1 MRKILIF
8 LFIFLGAL
16 LFSETLENITYRNG
30 VFRTTFKENKKIIPT
45 ITYNN
50 NQNIIELSYQNL
62 KLKKDIPQN
71 LNLNDKYLEKV
82 SVTEIAGFTNVT
94 FYLKEGIEYKVL
106 NQNKE
111 TQVMFTEKKQPVVV
125 IPSVPKKKY
134 TIVIDPGH
142 GGKDTGAI
150 GNGYREKDI
159 ALAVSKKLAENLR
172 DDFKVIMTRSTD
184 VFIPLQERAEIA
196 NRNNS
201 DFFISIHLNSGP
213 NLTASGVE
221 VFYYSKNPSAYA
233 TEVAKFENSVDKS
246 VNTEYSDYLVNDII
260 YQINQ
265 RQSAAVGRDI
275 LNSIVNNFGLKNR
288 GVLGANFAV
297 LRGTHSAAVLVE
309 IGFISNYADVSNYIS
324 ETGQEKL
331 VRGIADAI
339 RKNFE

>member
-8 LFIFLGAL
+8 LFIFLGSL
-16 LFSETLENITYRNG
+16 LFSETLENVTYRNG
-30 VFRTTFKENKKIIPT
+30 EFRAVFKENKKIIPT
-45 ITYNN
+45 VTYDN
-50 NQNIIELSYQNL
+50 NQRIVELSYQNL
-62 KLKKDIPQN
+62 KIKKEVPKN
-71 LNLNDKYLEKV
+71 LSLNDEYLEKV
-82 SVTEIAGFTNVT
+82 SITQIAGFTNIS
-94 FYLKEGIEYKVL
+94 FYMKDGVEYKVL

-111 TQVMFTEKKQPVVV
+111 TQIIFLKKKAPVVV
-125 IPSVPKKKY
+125 IQTPPKKKY

-159 ALAVSKKLAENLR
+159 ALAVAKKLAENLR

-213 NLTASGVE
+213 NVTASGVE

-275 LNSIVNNFGLKNR
+275 LNSIVNNFGLRSR

>member
-1 MRKILIF
+1 M
-8 LFIFLGAL
+8 
-16 LFSETLENITYRNG
+16 
-30 VFRTTFKENKKIIPT
+30 
-45 ITYNN
+45 
-50 NQNIIELSYQNL
+50 
-62 KLKKDIPQN
+62 
-71 LNLNDKYLEKV
+71 
-82 SVTEIAGFTNVT
+82 
-94 FYLKEGIEYKVL
+94 
-106 NQNKE
+106 
-111 TQVMFTEKKQPVVV
+111 
-125 IPSVPKKKY
+125 
-134 TIVIDPGH
+134 
-142 GGKDTGAI
+142 
-150 GNGYREKDI
+150 
-159 ALAVSKKLAENLR
+159 AENLR

-184 VFIPLQERAEIA
+184 IFIPLQERAEIA

-213 NLTASGVE
+213 NVTGTGVE
-221 VFYYSKNPSAYA
+221 VFYYSKNPSSYA
-233 TEVAKFENSVDKS
+233 AEVAKFENSVDKS

-275 LNSIVNNFGLKNR
+275 LNSIVNNFGLRDR

-324 ETGQEKL
+324 DTGQEKL

>member
-1 MRKILIF
+1 MKRLLVF
-8 LFIFLGAL
+8 LFIFLGNL
-16 LFSETLENITYRNG
+16 LFSETLENVTYRNG
-30 VFRTTFKENKKIIPT
+30 EFRAVFKENKKIIPT
-45 ITYNN
+45 VTYDN
-50 NQNIIELSYQNL
+50 NQKIVELSYQNL
-62 KLKKDIPQN
+62 KIKKEVPKN
-71 LNLNDKYLEKV
+71 LSLNDEYLEKV
-82 SVTEIAGFTNVT
+82 NITQIAGFTNIS
-94 FYLKEGIEYKVL
+94 FYMKDGVEYKVL

-111 TQVMFTEKKQPVVV
+111 TQIVFLKKKAPVVV
-125 IPSVPKKKY
+125 IQTPPKKKY

-196 NRNNS
+196 NKNNS

-213 NLTASGVE
+213 NVTASGVE

-233 TEVAKFENSVDKS
+233 EEVAKFENSVDRGI
-246 VNTEYSDYLVNDII
+246 NTAYSDYVLNDII

-265 RQSAAVGRDI
+265 RQSATVAKDI
-275 LNSIVNNFGLKNR
+275 LNSIVNNFGLRNR

-297 LRGTHSAAVLVE
+297 LRRTQSAAVLVE

-324 ETGQEKL
+324 ESGQDKL
-331 VRGIADAI
+331 VKGIADAI